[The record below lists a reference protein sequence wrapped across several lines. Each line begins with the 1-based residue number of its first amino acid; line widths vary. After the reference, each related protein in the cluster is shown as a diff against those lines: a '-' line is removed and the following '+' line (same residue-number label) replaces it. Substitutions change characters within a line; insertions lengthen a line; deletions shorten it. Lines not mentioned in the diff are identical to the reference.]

1 MKKKFII
8 TCAALLIIASAA
20 NAAITTDTITSTIS
34 DGSWYYSPFSKDYT
48 HTFTFSTP
56 VVSLDSANLS
66 ISATGVSTSQDEDV
80 AVKFNGTTLSPNL
93 TQGTTYGTH
102 VDNYDVLSLLSATD
116 SSATVTVSCSQDNK
130 DVKLNSSTLTINYTW
145 GEEEQPGPEPG
156 PEPVIPAPGAVLLSS
171 IGVGLVGWL
180 RRRRTL

>member
-8 TCAALLIIASAA
+8 TCAALLIIGTAA
-20 NAAITTDTITSTIS
+20 NAAITTDTITSTVS

-66 ISATGVSTSQDEDV
+66 ISATGVSTSQDENV
-80 AVKFNGTTLSPNL
+80 GVSFNGTGLGNLNKGSTIGTLVTNF
-93 TQGTTYGTH
+93 
-102 VDNYDVLSLLSATD
+102 DVLSLLSATD

-130 DVKLNSSTLTINYTW
+130 DVRINSSTLTINYTW
-145 GEEEQPGPEPG
+145 GEEEQPEPEPG